1 MRKFADLIIKWRV
14 IICVFA
20 LVLTGICGAMIGNV
34 NINTDLTKYLAD
46 NSQMNEGMKLMAKE
60 VEATQQNNVIRVM
73 FKGLD
78 EKRKDKIVE
87 ELGEIKNVEVVNYDP
102 KSKEYNKGDYTLFK
116 VETKYDFESTQEVA
130 IRTAIE
136 NKYAKDNVVVKNGT
150 AQSAVIK
157 TIIIVAVGIA
167 LLVILFAMSYSWI
180 EPFLYAFVIALAVV
194 MNMGT
199 NALLGSVSQITN
211 LVAIILQVVFTL
223 DYSIMLMN
231 RYREERNITGDKAE
245 AMSGAFAKAFS
256 SVVGSSIATCV
267 AVIMLAFMSF
277 KLGADMGVVF
287 AKSILC
293 SGFCVIAILPTII
306 TGCDKALQFTAKP
319 ALPMPTKLM
328 GIMSNKLRYV
338 MPALLVGLF
347 IVSFYVQDNT
357 GITFTSTTEDEISK
371 VIPNTNAI
379 VAMYSND
386 DADKIVNVTK
396 KIETDEN
403 VVGVMS
409 FPNTLGKENTAEE
422 MSEMVKEYTA
432 GSNLSIDPSIL
443 NILYYDYYKKGEL
456 PKMTVNEFVNF
467 LADDVATN
475 ETFAGQIDKSMIKQI
490 DTLKK
495 YADAK
500 ELTKKMNSEQLAKFL
515 GMKEGDIKSLFVLYY
530 AQYGGADTGSLTL
543 PRFVDF
549 LSNDV
554 MTNKTYGSMFD
565 KDTKSKVELLK
576 TYTNV
581 NKMTRKVSHKE
592 IAKILGMDSE
602 TVKLLYVYY
611 YSKDK
616 GYTPKSMDLPTFVEF
631 LTKKV
636 MTNKAFSSYFDKD
649 TAAQFGT
656 VTTFT
661 DKKKITKQ
669 LHSEEMSKLLG
680 IDQSMV
686 DLIYVF
692 YHGTNNV
699 SKTKLT
705 LPEFTNFIVTKILP
719 NKMLS
724 GSFDKATAAK
734 LTQMNQLLNVAVS
747 GQKLGAAQLAAMLSV
762 PEAQVHALLQLYA
775 YTSGDPTKQTA
786 TLPEFI
792 NFLIKVVMP
801 HPTYGAAFTPEMKQT
816 IGQMNQLIGIAVSG
830 TKLGVPQ
837 ISAIFGI
844 PEAQVTQLYVLNTG
858 INMKNKKMSPVEIV
872 NYLIAAKKQGGPV
885 GSAIDKATVTKLT
898 MAQNIMNITLS
909 GKKFTY
915 KEIASMF
922 SIDPGTMK
930 MLFTLHDS
938 FGDTAS
944 WKLSMETIVDFLLK
958 NSKMFSSMM
967 DASTLDS
974 LKLAQQLIKG
984 SVNGTKYSVKDMSAL
999 LGLDK
1004 SILTQVYLLYISQY
1018 GDTSKW
1024 QMSMQ
1029 ELMTY
1034 LVEDVLTNKSFASML
1049 GDMGDTV
1056 KTAKVVIDAVV
1067 SEKSYSS
1074 EELFKLVSSLAK
1086 GLDQNMIDLLY
1097 LYYGSVKNSDPKWT
1111 MSVNTLFGHLADNV
1125 VKDKKF
1131 DAFLDESFKK
1141 NISAMKI
1148 QLDAGIKQLVGK
1160 NYSLMLITTL
1170 YPSESTQTHQF
1181 VDRVDKLMANEFVGE
1196 HYMMGASVMTYEM
1209 EKVFKQEMMFIT
1221 LVAAIAVF
1229 VVVLM
1234 TFRSA
1239 IIPTIIVLMIHCGIF
1254 TVVSISGITGS
1265 SINFMAYVI
1274 AQCVV
1279 TGISLNYA
1287 ILFTKNYIAYRHE
1300 CEIEDA
1306 LSYAYKGTLNAIL
1319 TSGLIMAVVA
1329 GILAVGYKDPMM
1341 APMCGAIAIGAIT
1354 TIIMSIFVLPSVIAV
1369 CDKLIYHH
1377 KEDVQHDTVE
1387 SFQH

>member
-1 MRKFADLIIKWRV
+1 MRKFADFMIKWRV

-20 LVLTGICGAMIGNV
+20 LVLTGICGALIRNV

-46 NSQMNEGMKLMAKE
+46 DSQMNEGMKLMASE
-60 VEATQQNNVIRVM
+60 VEETQQNNVIRVM

-78 EKRKDKIVE
+78 NKRKDKIVE
-87 ELGEIKNVEVVNYDP
+87 ELSEIKNVEAVNYDP
-102 KSKEYNKGDYTLFK
+102 ESKEYNKGDYTLFK
-116 VETKYDFESTQEVA
+116 VETTYEFESTEEVA
-130 IRTAIE
+130 IRKTIE
-136 NKYAKDNVVVKNGT
+136 SKYAKDNVVVKNGT
-150 AQSAVIK
+150 AQSAVLK
-157 TIIIVAVGIA
+157 TVILIAVGIA
-167 LLVILFAMSYSWI
+167 LIVILFAMAHSWI
-180 EPFLYAFVIALAVV
+180 EPFLYALVIGLAVV

-199 NALLGSVSQITN
+199 NAFLGSVSQITN
-211 LVAIILQVVFTL
+211 LLVIILQVVFTL

-231 RYREERNITGDKAE
+231 RYRDERDVTGDKVE

-256 SVVGSSIATCV
+256 SVTGSSIATVV

-277 KLGADMGVVF
+277 KLGADMGIVF
-287 AKSILC
+287 AKGILC
-293 SGFCVIAILPTII
+293 SGFCVLAVLPAIIA
-306 TGCDKALQFTAKP
+306 GCDKALLFTSKP

-328 GIMSNKLRYV
+328 GVMSNKLRYV
-338 MPALLVGLF
+338 MPAVLIAVF
-347 IVSFYVQDNT
+347 IVAFYVQDNT
-357 GITFTSTTEDEISK
+357 GITFTSSTEDEISK

-379 VAMYSND
+379 VAMYDNN
-386 DADKIVNVTK
+386 DADKVDGLAK
-396 KIETDEN
+396 QLQSDEN

-422 MSEMVKEYTA
+422 MSEMVKQYTA
-432 GSNLSIDPSIL
+432 GSNLSIDASIL

-456 PKMTVNEFVNF
+456 PTMTVNEFVNF

-495 YADAK
+495 YADKK
-500 ELTKKMNSEQLAKFL
+500 ELTKKMNAGELAKFL

-543 PRFVDF
+543 PKFVDF

-565 KDTKSKVELLK
+565 KGTKEKVELLK
-576 TYTNV
+576 TYTNI
-581 NKMTRKVSHKE
+581 NKMTRKSSPKE

-636 MTNKAFSSYFDKD
+636 MTNKAFSSYFDKE

-661 DKKKITKQ
+661 DKKKINAK
-669 LHSEEMSKLLG
+669 LHSEEMAKILG

-692 YHGTNNV
+692 YHGTQNV
-699 SKTKLT
+699 GSTTLT
-705 LPEFTNFIVTKILP
+705 LPQFTNFLVNKILP

-724 GSFDKATAAK
+724 GSFDNATRAK
-734 LTQMNQLLNVAVS
+734 LTQMNQMLNLAVS
-747 GQKLGAAQLAAMLSV
+747 GQQLGTAQLAAVLGV
-762 PEAQVHALLQLYA
+762 PEAQVHALLQVYA
-775 YTSGDPTKQTA
+775 ATTGKQTA
-786 TLPEFI
+786 SLAEFM
-792 NFLIKVVMP
+792 NFLVNIVFK
-801 HPTYGAAFTPEMKQT
+801 HPEYGAAFTPAMKQT
-816 IGQMNQLIGIAVSG
+816 VTQMYQLIGLSVSG
-830 TKLGVPQ
+830 TKLGIDQ
-837 ISAIFGI
+837 ISSIFGI
-844 PEAQVTQLYVLNTG
+844 PKEQVTQLFVLYTG
-858 INMKNKKMSPVEIV
+858 MNMKNKKMSPVEIV
-872 NYLIAAKKQGGPV
+872 NYLIEAKKQGGPV
-885 GSAIDKATVTKLT
+885 GSAIDKETVAKLT
-898 MAQNIMNITLS
+898 MAQNIMNLTLS

-915 KEIASMF
+915 AEIAKMF
-922 SIDPGTMK
+922 SIDAATVK

-938 FGDTAS
+938 YGDTAS

-984 SVNGTKYSVKDMSAL
+984 SIKGTKYSVKDMSAL

-1004 SILTQVYLLYISQY
+1004 STLNQVYLLYISQY

-1024 QMSMQ
+1024 QMTMQ
-1029 ELMTY
+1029 ELMNY
-1034 LVEDVLTNKSFASML
+1034 LVEDVLTNKSLASML

-1056 KTAKVVIDAVV
+1056 KTAKIIIDAVV
-1067 SEKSYSS
+1067 SEKSYKS
-1074 EELFKLVSSLAK
+1074 EELFELVGSLAK
-1086 GLDQNMIDLLY
+1086 GLDKNIIDLLY

-1111 MSVNTLFGHLADNV
+1111 MSVNTLFGHLANNV
-1125 VKDKKF
+1125 VNDKKF
-1131 DAFLDESFKK
+1131 DAFLDDSFKK

-1170 YPSESTQTHQF
+1170 YPSESVQTHQF
-1181 VDRVDKLMANEFVGE
+1181 VGRVDKLMANEFVGE
-1196 HYMMGASVMTYEM
+1196 HYLMGASVMTYEM

-1221 LVAAIAVF
+1221 LVAAIAIF
-1229 VVVLM
+1229 IVVLM

-1254 TVVSISGITGS
+1254 VVVSATGITGS
-1265 SINFMAYVI
+1265 SINFMAYVL

-1279 TGISLNYA
+1279 TGITLNYS
-1287 ILFTKNYIAYRHE
+1287 IMFTKNYIDYRKE
-1300 CEIEDA
+1300 CVVEDA
-1306 LSYAYKGTLNAIL
+1306 LSYAFKGTLNAVL
-1319 TSGLIMAVVA
+1319 TSGLIMAIVA
-1329 GILAVGYKDPMM
+1329 GILAIGYKDPTM
-1341 APMCGAIAIGAIT
+1341 APMCGALAIGAIT
-1354 TIIMSIFVLPSVIAV
+1354 TIVLAICILPSVVAV
-1369 CDKLIYHH
+1369 CDKLIYHP
-1377 KEDVQHDTVE
+1377 KEHVHHDAVE
-1387 SFQH
+1387 SYQHS